1 MKVIDLSLPIYS
13 GMEVF
18 PGDPEVNIETIHT
31 HENEGWELRKISMG
45 SHTGTHVDAF
55 SHMHEDGSSL
65 SELPLERFFGK
76 AQVVRLT
83 DQWPTDQGLFFTE
96 EIDID
101 WLEQLL
107 AARPPFVG
115 GEITEALER
124 ALLENEVIT
133 YTNLVNLEQIP
144 RGKTFMFYG
153 LPLNIQAG
161 DGSPVRAMAMIE
173 E

>member
-1 MKVIDLSLPIYS
+1 MKVIDLSMPIYS

-18 PGDPEVNIETIHT
+18 PGDPEVNIEAIHT
-31 HENEGWELRKISMG
+31 HEKEGWELRKISMG

-55 SHMHEDGSSL
+55 SHMHDDGSSL

-76 AQVVRLT
+76 AQVVCLT
-83 DQWPTDQGLFFTE
+83 DQWPTEQGLFFIE
-96 EIDID
+96 EIGID
-101 WLEQLL
+101 WFEELL

-115 GEITEALER
+115 GEITEELER
-124 ALLENEVIT
+124 ALLKNDVIT
-133 YTNLVNLEQIP
+133 YTDLVNLKQIP

-153 LPLNIQAG
+153 LPLNIQEG

>member
-18 PGDPEVNIETIHT
+18 PGDPAVNIETIHT
-31 HENEGWELRKISMG
+31 HEKEGWELRKISMG

-55 SHMHEDGSSL
+55 SHMHEDGESL

-83 DQWPTDQGLFFTE
+83 DQWPTEQGLFFIE
-96 EIDID
+96 EIGID
-101 WLEQLL
+101 WFEQLL

-115 GEITEALER
+115 GEITEELER
-124 ALLENEVIT
+124 ALLKNDVIT
-133 YTNLVNLEQIP
+133 YTDLVNLKQIP